1 MKIEWSE
8 INQQDL
14 IKAVSLMDDN
24 DNPVVEFELYKGYYV
39 ADWDTNI
46 KQDEFFRILNKLNCP
61 TDINAVIQSNINY
74 QQKSEIKLKD
84 AFLLNDEISFLSFD
98 SDDYG
103 MTWYIRKDGSK
114 VIEFSSR
121 TKNLSTLTSLLNLT
135 SHGIGD
141 KIKNEL
147 DKILNE
153 YKE

>member
-1 MKIEWSE
+1 MKIEWSD

-14 IKAVSLMDDN
+14 IKAASLMDDN

-39 ADWDTNI
+39 ADWDTDI
-46 KQDEFFRILNKLNCP
+46 KQDEFFRILKKLNCP
-61 TDINAVIQSNINY
+61 TDIGAVIQSKINY
-74 QQKSEIKLKD
+74 RQKSEIKLKD
-84 AFLLNDEISFLSFD
+84 AILLTDEISFLSFD

-103 MTWYIRKDGSK
+103 MTWYVRKDGSK

-121 TKNLSTLTSLLNLT
+121 IKNLSMLKSLLNLT
-135 SHGIGD
+135 SYGIGD
-141 KIKNEL
+141 KIGNEL